1 MSQRDLVAELRA
13 AQTHAPAEVRERVR
27 LIAAQAPAPP
37 RRLTWRRGLV
47 IAVPVAAAVAAAA
60 VLLPSHGTKRAELQ
74 VQHGAAVTTATRR
87 AAPPQEKTLSGG
99 GGAAATPFVP
109 QASRARV
116 QRIGTQLSLRA
127 DSPAAVSSGVKRA
140 QTIVT
145 SLGGY
150 VVSVHATSHGRT
162 AVADLTLK
170 VPRTHVQT
178 AVARLSQLGTITAEQ
193 LDVQDETAGIN
204 ATNRLIARLQ
214 GELRD
219 LRAQEQ
225 TGSVKRRIAALT
237 ARVEALQ
244 RSTAATRR
252 ASHFATV
259 DLHLATAAATR
270 HVTHHQHGPFHWL
283 GRAFVWAG
291 VGLVYA
297 LAFGVPLAIVVL
309 LVWLATRAV
318 RRRREEA
325 LLSRP

>member
-1 MSQRDLVAELRA
+1 MSQRDLVAEVRA
-13 AQTHAPAEVRERVR
+13 ARTHAPAEVRERVR
-27 LIAAQAPAPP
+27 LIAAQAPEP
-37 RRLTWRRGLV
+37 RRRFTWRRALV
-47 IAVPVAAAVAAAA
+47 VVVPAAAAVAAAA
-60 VLLPSHGTKRAELQ
+60 VLLPSHGTKRAQLE
-74 VQHGAAVTTATRR
+74 VQHGAAVTTASRR
-87 AAPPQEKTLSGG
+87 AAAPQEKTLST
-99 GGAAATPFVP
+99 GGAGGAATPFVP
-109 QASRARV
+109 QGARSRV

-127 DSPAAVSSGVKRA
+127 DSPAAVSSGVKWA

-150 VVSVHATSHGRT
+150 VVSVHATSHGRS

-170 VPRTHVQT
+170 VPRVHVQT

-204 ATNRLIARLQ
+204 VTNREIARLQ
-214 GELRD
+214 RELRD

-225 TGSVKRRIAALT
+225 TDAVKRRIAALT

-244 RSTAATRR
+244 RSTAATKR
-252 ASHFATV
+252 AAHFATV
-259 DLHLATAAATR
+259 DLHLATAAAAR
-270 HVTHHQHGPFHWL
+270 HVTHHGPFHWL

-297 LAFGVPLAIVVL
+297 LAFGVPLAVVVL
-309 LVWLATRAV
+309 LAWLATRAV